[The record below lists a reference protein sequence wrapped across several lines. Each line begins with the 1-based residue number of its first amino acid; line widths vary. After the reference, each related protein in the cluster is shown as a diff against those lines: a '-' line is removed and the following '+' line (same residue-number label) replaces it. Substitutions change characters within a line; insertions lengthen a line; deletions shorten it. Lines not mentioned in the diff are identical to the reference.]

1 VSDEIVHGVDL
12 FPTIARLTG
21 ASVPND
27 RPIDGVDQSRFFL
40 GTTYTSARDGIP
52 IWCADRLQAVKWR
65 HYKVHFYQQDT
76 MVSPAVR
83 LPIPLLFDLYT
94 NPREDEDKPALDTW
108 VIGPVLKIV
117 AAFEESVKQYPL
129 IPMGTPD
136 PYRPPTSSR

>member
-1 VSDEIVHGVDL
+1 
-12 FPTIARLTG
+12 
-21 ASVPND
+21 
-27 RPIDGVDQSRFFL
+27 
-40 GTTYTSARDGIP
+40 
-52 IWCADRLQAVKWR
+52 
-65 HYKVHFYQQDT
+65 

-136 PYRPPTSSR
+136 PYRPPTLVGGQRQGSRGGKGFPP